1 MTERG
6 VFAVA
11 RGIFEHPMFAPE
23 PFTEREAWIWMLEQ
37 AAWKATRVR
46 VGRAKVDLSRGQL
59 AFATRFLATR
69 WRWSEARVRRFLNRL
84 VNDAAVTTQATRDAT
99 QITICNYDKY
109 QFGRRADDAHGDAQT
124 DEPATHS
131 RRKEE
136 ESNNLLPLPSDL
148 PSSEVLS
155 EEVSTGDARAREA
168 AELVAMVD
176 GYNEAA
182 RAVGWPEAK
191 HTPRRIPAL
200 RARRKDAGGL
210 PGWLQAIAR
219 ARGSPFLT
227 GDNDRGWRADLDFLL
242 QAKSFNKLMEGGY
255 DGRPNGRGPHGTNGP
270 KRNGHDAFLAGF
282 ASVVRDDPR
291 NGPVAGR
298 SDEEIPSGRVN
309 IDG

>member
-1 MTERG
+1 MTAPIAQLVEILAKAG
-6 VFAVA
+6 LPAEAIAVA
-11 RGIFEHPMFAPE
+11 VDLAEQHRASGGMSGGHPVDTAAE
-23 PFTEREAWIWMLEQ
+23 RRREWDRDRKRREREAVNVSGGHPVES
-37 AAWKATRVR
+37 A
-46 VGRAKVDLSRGQL
+46 DERGQ
-59 AFATRFLATR
+59 
-69 WRWSEARVRRFLNRL
+69 
-84 VNDAAVTTQATRDAT
+84 
-99 QITICNYDKY
+99 
-109 QFGRRADDAHGDAQT
+109 
-124 DEPATHS
+124 
-131 RRKEE
+131 KEIPPTPPKE
-136 ESNNLLPLPSDL
+136 KLPLLSDL

-176 GYNEAA
+176 AYNEIA

-191 HTPRRIPAL
+191 HTPRRVPAL
-200 RARRKDAGGL
+200 RARRRDAGGL
-210 PGWLQAIAR
+210 DGFRGALAKAR
-219 ARGSPFLT
+219 ASPFLT

-291 NGPVAGR
+291 DRPMAGR